1 MAKTGRGHEECAH
14 DPHLTRAVDAR
25 HAARSYEAGLEP
37 CVNAVST
44 LATRPRCVRKTRFR
58 SRARASER
66 PRAIAHTRKAKPGCF
81 RFEAEA
87 EVSCRRRLLRAT
99 PRLGGTLVLRL
110 RGRSRGHRSLA
121 F

>member
-1 MAKTGRGHEECAH
+1 MAKTGGGREECAH
-14 DPHLTRAVDAR
+14 DSHLTRTVDAH

-37 CVNAVST
+37 CVNAIST

-81 RFEAEA
+81 RFEA
-87 EVSCRRRLLRAT
+87 RRSEEHTSELQ
-99 PRLGGTLVLRL
+99 
-110 RGRSRGHRSLA
+110 SRVDIS
-121 F
+121 

>member
-1 MAKTGRGHEECAH
+1 MAKTGGGRDECAH
-14 DPHLTRAVDAR
+14 DSHLPRAVDAR

-37 CVNAVST
+37 CVNAIST

-81 RFEAEA
+81 RFEAEPA
-87 EVSCRRRLLRAT
+87 APGATAALALWTIASGLASSTTSLLLCAKC
-99 PRLGGTLVLRL
+99 G
-110 RGRSRGHRSLA
+110 A
-121 F
+121 A

>member
-1 MAKTGRGHEECAH
+1 MAKTGGGREECAH
-14 DPHLTRAVDAR
+14 DSHLTRAVDAR

-37 CVNAVST
+37 CVNAIST

-81 RFEAEA
+81 RFEARA
-87 EVSCRRRLLRAT
+87 KVVLLDDSASRRRAASF
-99 PRLGGTLVLRL
+99 PRRTR
-110 RGRSRGHRSLA
+110 R
-121 F
+121 

>member
-1 MAKTGRGHEECAH
+1 MAKTGGGREECAH
-14 DPHLTRAVDAR
+14 DSHLTRAVDAR

-37 CVNAVST
+37 CVNAIST

-81 RFEAEA
+81 RFEARLSGNS
-87 EVSCRRRLLRAT
+87 VKPGRCVVRSSMRR
-99 PRLGGTLVLRL
+99 GGA
-110 RGRSRGHRSLA
+110 G
-121 F
+121 